1 MAQFENMQKKNFGKK
16 VLNVTTVN
24 LFSNKKSTFSWIFYA
39 FLFQPLIKGK
49 YVPIL

>member
-1 MAQFENMQKKNFGKK
+1 MAQFANMQKKNFGKK

-24 LFSNKKSTFSWIFYA
+24 LIKNSTFYGFFFDA
-39 FLFQPLIKGK
+39 FLFQPLIKGN